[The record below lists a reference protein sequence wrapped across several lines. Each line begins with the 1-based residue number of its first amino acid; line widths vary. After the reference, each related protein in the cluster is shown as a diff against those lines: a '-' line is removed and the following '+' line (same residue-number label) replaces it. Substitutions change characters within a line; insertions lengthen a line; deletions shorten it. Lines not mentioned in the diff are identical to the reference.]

1 MIVALGMSIPFSVYT
16 KKQVLSYVQAR
27 EGETKLGEV
36 VTCLED
42 GANLE
47 ALAHN
52 ASKFVL
58 IGIPEDF
65 GVRANLGRSGT
76 QTAFEWALKALLNT
90 QSNCFFNPEQLL
102 VLGAFDF
109 SELYIN
115 HKDATVSEL
124 RTIVE
129 AIDHAVSELII
140 KVYACNKIPIVI
152 GGGHN
157 NAYPL
162 LKALSEDQNQ
172 AINVI
177 NIDAHSDFRALEGR
191 HSGNGFSYAHANKYL
206 DQYVLW
212 GLHQNYTSAYQL
224 AALQKKACKIHWFE
238 DLLVLDEMQQLELL
252 SATLSTISSKK
263 FGFELDLDAIANV
276 NASAFSPI
284 GFSATHVL
292 NYIKTIAAQDNCAYL
307 HICEGAYQIA
317 GGATDPSI
325 GKLIAYYV
333 MQFIKSYPNP

>member
-16 KKQVLSYVQAR
+16 KKQVLSYVQVR
-27 EGETKLGEV
+27 EGETKLGEAI
-36 VTCLED
+36 TCLED
-42 GANLE
+42 GANVE
-47 ALAHN
+47 ALAHH

-90 QSNCFFNPEQLL
+90 QYNSFFNPEQLL

-109 SELYIN
+109 SNLYIN

-129 AIDHAVSELII
+129 TIDYAVSELIM
-140 KVYACNKIPIVI
+140 KVYACHKIPIVI

-162 LKALSEDQNQ
+162 LKALSEYQSQ

-224 AALQKKACKIHWFE
+224 TALQKNTCKIHWFE
-238 DLLVLDEMQQLELL
+238 DLLALDEIQQLELL
-252 SATLSTISSKK
+252 SASLNTISSKK

-284 GFSATHVL
+284 GFLATHIL
-292 NYIKTIAAQDNCAYL
+292 NYIKTIAAQDNCAYF

-333 MQFIKSYPNP
+333 MQFVKSHQNH

>member
-1 MIVALGMSIPFSVYT
+1 MIVALGMSIPFSIYT
-16 KKQVLSYVQAR
+16 KKQVLSYVQVR
-27 EGETKLGEV
+27 EGEIKLGEA
-36 VTCLED
+36 TSCLED
-42 GANLE
+42 GASLD
-47 ALAHN
+47 ALAN
-52 ASKFVL
+52 NTSKFVL

-90 QSNCFFNPEQLL
+90 QSNSFFNPEQLL

-109 SELYIN
+109 RDLYLAQ
-115 HKDATVSEL
+115 KDAAVGEL
-124 RTIVE
+124 RNIVE
-129 AIDHAVSELII
+129 TIDEAVSEVIFKILS
-140 KVYACNKIPIVI
+140 CGKIPIVI

-157 NAYPL
+157 NSYPL
-162 LKALSEDQNQ
+162 LKALSEDQKQ

-191 HSGNGFSYAHANKYL
+191 HSGNGFSYARANKYL

-224 AALQKKACKIHWFE
+224 AALHKNACNIHWFE
-238 DLLVLDEMQQLELL
+238 DLLTLNETQQLDFLA
-252 SATLSTISSKK
+252 ATLSTISSKK

-292 NYIKTIAAQDNCAYL
+292 NCIKTISAQDNCAYF

-317 GGATDPSI
+317 DGPTDPSI

-333 MQFIKSYPNP
+333 MQFVKNYPNP